1 MLETP
6 TFAASEAREFFA
18 KKLAFT
24 TGPVEVQHLSDE
36 GENINIVDVRE
47 AEDFKK
53 GHVPGALNLPKTEWE
68 SMSCLRKDSMNIIYC
83 YTQQCHLAAKAAL
96 HFAEAGYQ
104 VMEMDGG
111 FEAWKDND
119 LPIEK

>member
-1 MLETP
+1 
-6 TFAASEAREFFA
+6 
-18 KKLAFT
+18 
-24 TGPVEVQHLSDE
+24 
-36 GENINIVDVRE
+36 VDVRE

-96 HFAEAGYQ
+96 QFAEAGYQ